1 MNALM
6 EIINVTEMLAV
17 KIQTEVTAALA
28 IMVLLVRYNF
38 RPLHGGITLFDKEMA
53 DHAAM

>member
-6 EIINVTEMLAV
+6 EIINVTEMLNV
-17 KIQTEVTAALA
+17 KILTEVTAALA
-28 IMVLLVRYNF
+28 MMVSQ
-38 RPLHGGITLFDKEMA
+38 EMA